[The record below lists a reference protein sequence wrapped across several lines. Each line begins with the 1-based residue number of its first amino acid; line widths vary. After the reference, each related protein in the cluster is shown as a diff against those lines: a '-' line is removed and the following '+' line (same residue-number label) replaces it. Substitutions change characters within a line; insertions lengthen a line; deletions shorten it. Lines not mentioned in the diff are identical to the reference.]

1 MEEEDR
7 NAWGYIWKM
16 FRGFG
21 ECVLIHVFFSS
32 HSEAERLRKQW
43 EEEEEERLRQMSVP
57 TEPKSE
63 KIHMNTHTQTHN
75 QLIEKANEKNIVLF
89 SEK

>member
-1 MEEEDR
+1 M
-7 NAWGYIWKM
+7 GMHGGTYGKC
-16 FRGFG
+16 FRRLR

-63 KIHMNTHTQTHN
+63 KIHINTHTQTYS
-75 QLIEKANEKNIVLF
+75 QLMEKANKKNIVLF
-89 SEK
+89 FFF